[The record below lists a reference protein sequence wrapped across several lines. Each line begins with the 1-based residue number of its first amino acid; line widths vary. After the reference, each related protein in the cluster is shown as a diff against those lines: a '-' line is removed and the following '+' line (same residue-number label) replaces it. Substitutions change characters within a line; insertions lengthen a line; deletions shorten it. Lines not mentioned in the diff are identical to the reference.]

1 MTAPSRVSVVAP
13 LLLSTSRPRGT
24 NTASPGARR
33 VPLPTVVSSRR
44 ATWTYEVAAVDDR
57 GRIAAS
63 QLLHRMGCQPGT
75 AVAIREH
82 GGLLVVT
89 ADPAGAYL
97 VTPRGWLRVPASVRR
112 RYGLVAGSRVLVV
125 ADSEAGRL
133 VIHPPVSVDA
143 MIAGCYAPVFGDGA
157 P

>member
-1 MTAPSRVSVVAP
+1 
-13 LLLSTSRPRGT
+13 
-24 NTASPGARR
+24 

-44 ATWTYEVAAVDDR
+44 STWTYEVAAVDDR

-63 QLLHRMGCQPGT
+63 PLLHRMGCPPGT
-75 AVAIREH
+75 AVAIREE

-89 ADPAGAYL
+89 ANPTGAYV
-97 VTPRGWLRVPASVRR
+97 VTPRGCLRVPASVRR
-112 RYGLVAGSRVLVV
+112 RCGLVAGSRVLIV
-125 ADSEAGRL
+125 ADSEARRL
-133 VIHPPVSVDA
+133 VIHPPACVDA